1 MDLRLGKIPKA
12 QSKFEEGCL
21 GRNAPYADAPNLNF
35 FPFGRFFGY
44 TIANEV
50 FNRRKKLDRIIFN
63 WISTQVR

>member
-50 FNRRKKLDRIIFN
+50 FNTRKK
-63 WISTQVR
+63 T